1 MNNKTINPE
10 ILRKKNS
17 KKKETAEQRDARLE
31 YERERK
37 QQKQAKETEENHNA

>member
-10 ILRKKNS
+10 TLRKKNS

-31 YERERK
+31 HEHECK
-37 QQKQAKETEENHNA
+37 QQK